1 MSVKPT
7 LVIMAAGM
15 GSRYGGLKQI
25 DKIDEQGD
33 IIIDFS
39 IFDAI
44 KAGFGKVVFIIKHA
58 IEEDF
63 KNAIGDKIAKHIE
76 VEYVFQELDKLP
88 EGYAVDA
95 ERVKPLGT
103 GHAVLCAKDAI
114 PGPFAVINADDF
126 YGRGAFE
133 KISAFLNGSSDD
145 DKYRYAFVGY
155 ELHNTLTENGY
166 VSRGVCVVDDNSYL
180 QTINERTRIEK
191 HGDVAEY
198 TEDGGKTWVALPKDS
213 YVSMNMWGF
222 SKSILDELEIRFKK
236 FLDEELPK
244 NPLKA
249 EFFLPF
255 VVDELLGEGK
265 ATAKML
271 PTSDVWKGVTYQEDK
286 PLVSA
291 SIKAMKDGGIYPVNL
306 WD

>member
-1 MSVKPT
+1 MP
-7 LVIMAAGM
+7 
-15 GSRYGGLKQI
+15 
-25 DKIDEQGD
+25 
-33 IIIDFS
+33 
-39 IFDAI
+39 
-44 KAGFGKVVFIIKHA
+44 
-58 IEEDF
+58 
-63 KNAIGDKIAKHIE
+63 
-76 VEYVFQELDKLP
+76 
-88 EGYAVDA
+88 
-95 ERVKPLGT
+95 
-103 GHAVLCAKDAI
+103 
-114 PGPFAVINADDF
+114 
-126 YGRGAFE
+126 
-133 KISAFLNGSSDD
+133 
-145 DKYRYAFVGY
+145 
-155 ELHNTLTENGY
+155 
-166 VSRGVCVVDDNSYL
+166 
-180 QTINERTRIEK
+180 
-191 HGDVAEY
+191 EY
-198 TEDGGKTWVALPKDS
+198 TEDGGKTWVVLPKDS

-291 SIKAMKDGGIYPVNL
+291 SIKAMKDSGIYPVTL